1 MKRAVTV
8 TFLLCVAAPAAASDW
23 IWIAAP
29 KTEMHATASSTAPV
43 TGSLAQGTRA
53 AVRERS
59 GAGMSAW
66 VRIAVPGAKDGWIHG
81 WDASEDRVAPA
92 PAIEAPAAREHAA
105 KSGHVEGP
113 IDHRALDNEIA
124 VAGDAA
130 KAPGDDLVML
140 ELVVDALY
148 LDPAT
153 ALPSAA
159 RRAKDAKDFS
169 KGMR

>member
-1 MKRAVTV
+1 MKRAATIA
-8 TFLLCVAAPAAASDW
+8 LLLYAAPIAHASAW
-23 IWIAAP
+23 VWIAAP
-29 KTEMHATASSTAPV
+29 KTELHSAASSTSAV
-43 TGSLAQGTRA
+43 EGSLAQGTRV

-59 GAGMSAW
+59 GTGMSAW
-66 VRIAVPGAKDGWIHG
+66 IRVAAPGAKDGWIHG
-81 WDASEDRVAPA
+81 WDASDERVAPA
-92 PAIEAPAAREHAA
+92 PAIEAPPAREHTA

-124 VAGDAA
+124 VAGAAA
-130 KAPGDDLVML
+130 KAPEDDLVML

-153 ALPSAA
+153 SLPSAA